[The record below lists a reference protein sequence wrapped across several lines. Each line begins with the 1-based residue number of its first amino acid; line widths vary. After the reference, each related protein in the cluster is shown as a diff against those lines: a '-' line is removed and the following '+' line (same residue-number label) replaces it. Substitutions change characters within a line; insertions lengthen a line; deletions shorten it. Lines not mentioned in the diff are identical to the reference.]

1 MIIALLL
8 ALAVLAAVAA
18 VGLRSV
24 RRLREERRRPG
35 ATIDRA
41 VVVHRFDE
49 IDLWLAA
56 QMCSCGSRMGL
67 LGESS
72 TTRGERRFRVAR
84 LRCPDCEREERMYF
98 DVTAVFH

>member
-1 MIIALLL
+1 MTGLLM

-18 VGLRSV
+18 VGLRRV
-24 RRLREERRRPG
+24 RRLRAERRRPG

-41 VVVHRFDE
+41 VVVRRFDE
-49 IDLWLAA
+49 IDGRLATHV
-56 QMCSCGSRMGL
+56 CRCGSHMGL

-72 TTRGERRFRVAR
+72 TTRGEQRFRVSR
-84 LRCPDCEREERMYF
+84 LRCPECEREERMYF